1 MQPGHFGSQTRPHR
15 NQDQTP
21 RDGAA
26 FSAVNADLFVL
37 ALEKSRQLVLS
48 VLPPP
53 RAVMRYRRDVA
64 PRAGGA
70 RAAGRQDCERTSNE
84 TRVCIYLG
92 RHTNRALT
100 VRSRH
105 LRAPRDRVR
114 RVALAEM
121 PLDLLRA
128 LLRGP
133 GRARARAS
141 AGRHA
146 AQTAP
151 EGVRGTPGGFRTVA
165 RGATNDVGRTER
177 SRAPGD
183 IIIDI

>member
-53 RAVMRYRRDVA
+53 RAVMRFIDATSPPAPVA
-64 PRAGGA
+64 LARLGG
-70 RAAGRQDCERTSNE
+70 RIVSGHQTK
-84 TRVCIYLG
+84 RVCIYLG

-151 EGVRGTPGGFRTVA
+151 EGVRGSPGGFRTVA
-165 RGATNDVGRTER
+165 RAARRTTSEGRNAFPG
-177 SRAPGD
+177 SRGYNY
-183 IIIDI
+183 